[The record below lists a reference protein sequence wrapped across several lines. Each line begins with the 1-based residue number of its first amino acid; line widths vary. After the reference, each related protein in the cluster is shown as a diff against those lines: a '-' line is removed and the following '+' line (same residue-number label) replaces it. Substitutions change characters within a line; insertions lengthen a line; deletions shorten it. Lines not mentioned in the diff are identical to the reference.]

1 MASDPQPSVEDRPR
15 KRRRHGYR
23 GYGSPISRNGETY
36 GGAVHWGRGF
46 AGLGFAGEG
55 GGALPFSDHLIPQ
68 DLRENVSRPD
78 WPPPTERQPRAKKP

>member
-1 MASDPQPSVEDRPR
+1 MASDPQRSVENQSR

-23 GYGSPISRNGETY
+23 GYGSPISRNGESY

-55 GGALPFSDHLIPQ
+55 GGSLPSSDHLIPQ
-68 DLRENVSRPD
+68 DLRESLSRPD
-78 WPPPTERQPRAKKP
+78 LPGSKKSQG